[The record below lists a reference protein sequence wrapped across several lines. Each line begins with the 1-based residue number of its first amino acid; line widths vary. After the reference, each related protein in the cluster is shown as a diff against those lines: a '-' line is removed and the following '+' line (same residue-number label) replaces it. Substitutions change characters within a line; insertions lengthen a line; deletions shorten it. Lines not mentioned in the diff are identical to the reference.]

1 MLYSSMLQHDIQPS
15 IQQSVMK
22 LNFNAAKPFYF
33 QAIA

>member
-1 MLYSSMLQHDIQPS
+1 MLYSSMLQHD

-22 LNFNAAKPFYF
+22 LNFNAAKQFYF